1 MNKDLNQDLLREKL
15 NHVIASGLVARA
27 ISVRSGVTT
36 DVLSR
41 FKNGLVYLREKDA
54 NNLKN
59 YLDKVVL
66 PD

>member
-1 MNKDLNQDLLREKL
+1 MNQDLLREKL
-15 NHVIASGLVARA
+15 NHVIASGLVAKA
-27 ISVRSGVTT
+27 ISARTGITT

-41 FKNGLVYLREKDA
+41 FKNGYVCLLENDA
-54 NNLKN
+54 NSLKN

>member
-1 MNKDLNQDLLREKL
+1 MSQDLLREKL

-27 ISVRSGVTT
+27 ISARTGIAT

-41 FKNGLVYLREKDA
+41 FKNGYVCLLEDDA
-54 NNLKN
+54 DKLKS
-59 YLDKVVL
+59 YLDKVIL